1 MKVFLKLRKAHN
13 PLAIF
18 CASLCC
24 GLLFFLSAC
33 NLYESAE
40 DKSSDKAKMEEAAIL
55 IDKGRYEEAE
65 SILNKLYNK
74 DPETTNARLLQLL
87 SNSISGQIGLD
98 TFQVLEVIDDL
109 DDGDSSGGIEL
120 TGMVLG
126 DEVAWL
132 SRDEIAEKLALLYS
146 RYQESDGESPYEDG
160 AIALLNQIK
169 NKTMDHHAQ
178 LGLLSLI
185 DTVLLIGETILYD
198 LDIDGINLTEQG
210 IKDAYNA
217 RNTIFPYNPN
227 MQNFVENEPAHFSRI
242 ERLNRN
248 VRQIETSID
257 AILQLS
263 GAENASENDLADIF
277 NEFLNE
283 ITDSERNITFNQL
296 VFYITQQL

>member
-1 MKVFLKLRKAHN
+1 MKQFLKLRKAHS

-18 CASLCC
+18 CASLLC
-24 GLLFFLSAC
+24 GLLFFSAC
-33 NLYESAE
+33 NVYESAE

-74 DPETTNARLLQLL
+74 DPETKNARLLQLL

-98 TFQVLEVIDDL
+98 TFQVLEVIDDI

-132 SRDEIAEKLALLYS
+132 SRDEIAEKLVLLY
-146 RYQESDGESPYEDG
+146 DG
-160 AIALLNQIK
+160 AIPLLNQIK

-185 DTVLLIGETILYD
+185 DNVLLLGEIVLYD
-198 LDIDGINLTEQG
+198 LDIDGIALTEQG
-210 IKDAYNA
+210 IKDAYSA
-217 RNTIFPYNPN
+217 KNTLIPYNPN
-227 MQNFVENEPAHFSRI
+227 TQHFVENEPAHFTRI

-248 VRQIETSID
+248 VGQIETSID

-263 GAENASENDLADIF
+263 GAENASENELADVF
-277 NEFLNE
+277 DEFLNE
-283 ITDSERNITFNQL
+283 ITDSERKITFNQL
-296 VFYITQQL
+296 VFYITEQL